1 MTPNNIRYFASYFDG
16 NSNGRVIHF
25 GPTEGDEKLLE
36 VPLGKIEPQS
46 TLVITVGMDKSRPNV
61 PVDSDIL
68 IGVSD
73 GTFNNVHRIQDVNN
87 YLRDAPCFP
96 INGTHDNY
104 RVSANTSFPATV
116 KLIFTPFY
124 KYTACETF
132 QEGGY
137 INTGTFND
145 QIDTTKPL
153 SLRVF
158 ADDDSGEQYFVY
170 YIKVEYTDSV

>member
-36 VPLGKIEPQS
+36 VPLGEIEPQS
-46 TLVITVGMDKSRPNV
+46 TLVITVGMDKSHPNG
-61 PVDSDIL
+61 PVDSDIF
-68 IGVSD
+68 IGISD
-73 GTFNNVHRIQDVNN
+73 GTINNVHIMHDVNN
-87 YLRDAPCFP
+87 YLQAPPCLP
-96 INGTHDNY
+96 IKGTHENHM
-104 RVSANTSFPATV
+104 VSTNTSFPATF
-116 KLIFTPFY
+116 KLMFTPFY
-124 KYTACETF
+124 KYTACETA

-158 ADDDSGEQYFVY
+158 ADDEPGEQYFVY
-170 YIKVEYTDSV
+170 YIKVEIY